1 MIQDKTV
8 KNQRLKESLL
18 LKLLFDLQGQ
28 WGPLEQRT
36 AKYHT
41 HLDILPHVA
50 GILQELQTPQTKQP
64 TFIIT
69 SDLSFE
75 IVGRVKYKT
84 SLMI

>member
-1 MIQDKTV
+1 MIQDETV
-8 KNQRLKESLL
+8 KNQRLKEGLL

-28 WGPLEQRT
+28 WGPLKQRT

-50 GILQELQTPQTKQP
+50 GILQALQIPQTKQP

-75 IVGRVKYKT
+75 IVGRVKYKM
-84 SLMI
+84 S